1 MPDVVELRVKYKPSE
16 ELPASEGLWAEPV
29 DAHERGGTYR
39 LRNSSFMVPLGAG
52 DLVRAEPAGDGVLQ
66 LVELVSPCGSILT
79 VVAAPPGAELDLQ
92 PVVEAWSAGGAL
104 WTESKNGLLVT
115 VWPQQLRLEAIESV
129 IQPTL
134 PLGLAWLATA
144 FPSVRVAENMPEVD
158 FELQRVC
165 AAGGRVERERGRI
178 GVRVAVLPRRRLDH
192 FGLAAARLVG
202 RLAESDCASE
212 HAAVGADHDV

>member
-1 MPDVVELRVKYKPSE
+1 MGEDRRMPDVVELRVKYKPSE

-92 PVVEAWSAGGAL
+92 PIVEEWSTQGAL
-104 WTESKNGLLVT
+104 WTEGRGGMLVT
-115 VWPQQLRLEAIESV
+115 TWSEQMRLEAIEVV

-134 PLGLAWLATA
+134 SRGLTWLTTEFPAT
-144 FPSVRVAENMPEVD
+144 RVAANMPEID
-158 FELQRVC
+158 FQLERVVLEPIEDDD
-165 AAGGRVERERGRI
+165 AAE
-178 GVRVAVLPRRRLDH
+178 
-192 FGLAAARLVG
+192 
-202 RLAESDCASE
+202 
-212 HAAVGADHDV
+212 